1 MTALANVAPHQLEDA
16 RRVLRVLTAAFP
28 TYPVGDDTAE
38 LYLAVICN
46 DMPDFG
52 MAMRVVTDWATTQLL
67 FPKPVE
73 LSEAYVAMLVREQ
86 RRGEAAQRA
95 QKHKRSDGTYGC
107 PKCKDELHIE
117 VTFVGVGDQ
126 LYSGVMPCPVCR
138 PDDYAYQN
146 DGHLSG
152 EHDIFICTHPR
163 CESRAEA
170 RSKKRHRG

>member
-1 MTALANVAPHQLEDA
+1 MAALANVAPAQLEDA

-73 LSEAYVAMLVREQ
+73 LTEAYIAALTRDQ
-86 RRGEAAQRA
+86 RRGENARRA
-95 QKHKRSDGTYGC
+95 QQHPRSDGTFGC
-107 PKCKDELHIE
+107 PRCKDERVVV
-117 VTFVGVGDQ
+117 VTFVRLDVLYEGVQ
-126 LYSGVMPCPVCR
+126 PCPTCR
-138 PDDYAYQN
+138 ADDYEYQN
-146 DGHLSG
+146 DGHCAPD
-152 EHDIFICTHPR
+152 HDLFECSHPR
-163 CESRAEA
+163 CEARAA
-170 RSKKRHRG
+170 SRSKRRAATR